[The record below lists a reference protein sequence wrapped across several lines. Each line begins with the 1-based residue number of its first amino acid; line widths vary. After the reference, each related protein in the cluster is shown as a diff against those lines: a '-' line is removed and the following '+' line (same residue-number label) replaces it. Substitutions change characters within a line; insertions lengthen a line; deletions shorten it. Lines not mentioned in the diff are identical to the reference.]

1 MSTGVIRVAAAAL
14 ACATCLAQPGCIS
27 VNEGKY
33 DSRPPTVGQ
42 ELRDLKTARDEGAI
56 EPEQYQVAR
65 NKVLARLDK
74 PVPCK

>member
-1 MSTGVIRVAAAAL
+1 M
-14 ACATCLAQPGCIS
+14 ACATCLARPGRFS
-27 VNEGKY
+27 ASESKN
-33 DSRPPTVGQ
+33 DSPPPTVGQ